1 MLNHGWYEW
10 FAKVIAVGELLIG
23 IGLVLGALT
32 GIAAFAGALLNM
44 SFMLAGTV
52 STNPVLF
59 TLSILLILAWRVAGL
74 IGLDRWL
81 LPALGVPW
89 RSSRSRPP
97 STPIDPLPSRA
108 T

>member
-1 MLNHGWYEW
+1 MLDNQWYDW
-10 FAKVIAVGELLIG
+10 FAKLVAVGEVLIG
-23 IGLVLGALT
+23 IGLILGALT
-32 GIAAFAGALLNM
+32 GIAAFFGALLNM

-59 TLSILLILAWRVAGL
+59 TLSILIILAWRVAGL

-89 RSSRSRPP
+89 RPAP
-97 STPIDPLPSRA
+97 AAATTTPRRA
-108 T
+108 VPAT